1 MSSNS
6 STKLVLS
13 NEQQK
18 ALNNARKRR
27 EALRKFQLETQ
38 HASIKK
44 LMNEGGR
51 RSRRRSRRRAYGGE
65 NNIPP
70 PPPTATLSNTKNRVA
85 PHEQQQAVALP
96 NPPPASLLSFITG
109 RGGKRHRTRRSR
121 LRRTH
126 RK

>member
-1 MSSNS
+1 MTN
-6 STKLVLS
+6 KQIRQ
-13 NEQQK
+13 E
-18 ALNNARKRR
+18 LNRIKYQEHKN
-27 EALRKFQLETQ
+27 ALRRFQQETNKV
-38 HASIKK
+38 SVKN
-44 LMNEGGR
+44 LMNTGGR
-51 RSRRRSRRRAYGGE
+51 RSRRRFRRRAYGGE
-65 NNIPP
+65 NNIPL

-121 LRRTH
+121 LRG